1 MFPLIRLTDDANGR
15 PHPHL
20 GRYNSNV
27 GGRHQRQ
34 QRPQYHLTTLLLC
47 VILLTVNAFSFL
59 SQSSI
64 SSTYALEEEE
74 YSVAS
79 LLPSFKT
86 LLFWRADDSKVQV
99 DSVDT
104 LPVIVGSDSGQ
115 SSASSSSAV
124 HVQYEVNDV
133 VVAKPIDQSSSSSS
147 STAAAAIASSI
158 VVHTS
163 DVVLD
168 HKKRVP
174 DTIGESI
181 VYESVKRLKVNDG
194 PANKRGPTSRDK
206 DNRICHSCARNDL
219 FDLDEDEEY
228 RQRIEYIKE
237 QILTRL
243 GMKRPPLLRP
253 QPDIDLSMYM
263 RMAERTI
270 SQRELIE
277 FGSQR
282 AINAVATNSVTDSV
296 EMIEDVMKA
305 FILPSLKDSSSPV
318 FDLSTVNLSDE
329 TKTIKAI
336 TILVKYNLTE
346 YYYHKLLNDDSD
358 LFVSLQPTEENDIE
372 RNLETMSLVSASN
385 RPNSDFLANWYQYD
399 VTHLLNDYTGK
410 LVRIHNDF
418 EITSS
423 VIMIEIVNGKNTR
436 TKRSIDCT
444 ETVSFCCRQP
454 FYVNF
459 TTIG

>member
-1 MFPLIRLTDDANGR
+1 
-15 PHPHL
+15 
-20 GRYNSNV
+20 
-27 GGRHQRQ
+27 
-34 QRPQYHLTTLLLC
+34 
-47 VILLTVNAFSFL
+47 
-59 SQSSI
+59 
-64 SSTYALEEEE
+64 
-74 YSVAS
+74 
-79 LLPSFKT
+79 
-86 LLFWRADDSKVQV
+86 
-99 DSVDT
+99 
-104 LPVIVGSDSGQ
+104 
-115 SSASSSSAV
+115 
-124 HVQYEVNDV
+124 
-133 VVAKPIDQSSSSSS
+133 
-147 STAAAAIASSI
+147 
-158 VVHTS
+158 
-163 DVVLD
+163 
-168 HKKRVP
+168 
-174 DTIGESI
+174 
-181 VYESVKRLKVNDG
+181 
-194 PANKRGPTSRDK
+194 
-206 DNRICHSCARNDL
+206 
-219 FDLDEDEEY
+219 
-228 RQRIEYIKE
+228 
-237 QILTRL
+237 
-243 GMKRPPLLRP
+243 
-253 QPDIDLSMYM
+253 M

-296 EMIEDVMKA
+296 EMIEDVVKA

-423 VIMIEIVNGKNTR
+423 VIMIEIVNGK
-436 TKRSIDCT
+436 
-444 ETVSFCCRQP
+444 VSNIF
-454 FYVNF
+454 FLSNNNL
-459 TTIG
+459 T